1 MKPQRDP
8 DPDMTQRLK
17 QCLFDLA
24 QTRDSA
30 LMTPEFR
37 EDYAKFKYLGADLP
51 NWLSNL
57 KSFTYVITEK
67 PSAYGPNPLAGVTRF
82 CSYKLV
88 SADET
93 RFYTF
98 ELTADN
104 HVAWYLSLSD

>member
-1 MKPQRDP
+1 MLITGAPSWPATSRSTGP
-8 DPDMTQRLK
+8 
-17 QCLFDLA
+17 
-24 QTRDSA
+24 DSA
-30 LMTPEFR
+30 LITPEFR
-37 EDYAKFKYLGADLP
+37 EDYAKFKSLGADLP
-51 NWLSNL
+51 KRLSNL
-57 KSFTYVITEK
+57 KSFTYVTTEK

-88 SADET
+88 STDETDET